1 MAGGVAGGEGGE
13 LLRREV
19 RGGGE
24 RGRGGENGRGGILK
38 RGDEK

>member
-24 RGRGGENGRGGILK
+24 GGERGREWK
-38 RGDEK
+38 RGDFETGG